1 LLLVVLSEKTS
12 NEGRKSTY
20 KAINSRHRSVP
31 IKSRCSYRGI
41 DIKFNR
47 VKYGLHELNV
57 QCRFVKVRGDS
68 AIVKQV
74 IGRAVDDGN
83 ASDSDSSGIV
93 ISSGDYI
100 TLEGPRVYLVHEVT
114 EEGMVRCVSPA
125 NAVNEPITI
134 TMDEAMVAWLRQC
147 S

>member
-1 LLLVVLSEKTS
+1 M
-12 NEGRKSTY
+12 N
-20 KAINSRHRSVP
+20 A
-31 IKSRCSYRGI
+31 RCSYRGI

-47 VKYGLHELNV
+47 VKYGIHELNV
-57 QCRFVKVRGDS
+57 QCRFVKVRGGS

-74 IGRAVDDGN
+74 IGRAVDDGE
-83 ASDSDSSGIV
+83 ASNSESSGVV

-100 TLEGPRVYLVHEVT
+100 TLEGPRVYLVQEVT
-114 EEGMVRCVSPA
+114 EEGIVCCVSPA

-134 TMDEAMVAWLRQC
+134 SMDEAMVGWLRQC